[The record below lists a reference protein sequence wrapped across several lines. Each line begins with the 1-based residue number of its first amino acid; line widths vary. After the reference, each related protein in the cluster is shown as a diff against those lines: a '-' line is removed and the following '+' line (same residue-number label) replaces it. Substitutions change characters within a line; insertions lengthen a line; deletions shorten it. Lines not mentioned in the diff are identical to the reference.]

1 MVNGPMGG
9 FMPTPAAPAQPPT
22 VKLDTTALSRG
33 NFNNF
38 LKNMS
43 GASSLN
49 PPMAPQMGAMMS
61 PSLAPSISDI
71 DIFNPPMQMMQQGGN
86 VAPRQTEIMG
96 QPHMLAY
103 ITPQESDI
111 LEGLGGANEPGPM
124 GIPSFFDAGE
134 GSGGYG
140 SDDSAT
146 GGDDGSDN
154 NNDYG
159 GGYQDD
165 AQATDPGFDTSPPD
179 DDMDYTDP
187 DYGYTTQDTDTG
199 QDDFD
204 RATEIGQQVAADQAA
219 QAAAN
224 EVISRNLARQ
234 RQNQQSI
241 NQAIAN
247 QQKGKDGVTQSVV
260 DTTKSDTT
268 TTQPSLSSA
277 MTGRGGT
284 TAAANIAAGIGIVD

>member
-1 MVNGPMGG
+1 MSNGPMGG

-124 GIPSFFDAGE
+124 GIPSFFVDDFGDFSSVGDDAP
-134 GSGGYG
+134 SV
-140 SDDSAT
+140 
-146 GGDDGSDN
+146 GGDDG
-154 NNDYG
+154 G
-159 GGYQDD
+159 GFSDD
-165 AQATDPGFDTSPPD
+165 AQATDSGFDDSPPD
-179 DDMDYTDP
+179 DDMDYTDV

-199 QDDFD
+199 QDEMD
-204 RATEIGQQVAADQAA
+204 RATEIGQSSGSST
-219 QAAAN
+219 
-224 EVISRNLARQ
+224 SRIRS
-234 RQNQQSI
+234 RS
-241 NQAIAN
+241 
-247 QQKGKDGVTQSVV
+247 SS
-260 DTTKSDTT
+260 TKTSYF
-268 TTQPSLSSA
+268 
-277 MTGRGGT
+277 
-284 TAAANIAAGIGIVD
+284 